1 MWIKSI
7 LIYNININKY
17 KFYNIKYIN
26 IFKAPCLF
34 TPFFAMQ
41 REKKRLWRWIKKCVW
56 VRKQSTKLIHS
67 CGKVLDRSANP
78 RFSGWVISQGRGG
91 MDVES
96 HYRCQPTGS
105 DREGRH
111 HTGTEPHRAPNLP
124 ARKAQL
130 VWSLTGYPNPSTP
143 PSIRDP
149 SEGKYSPWLLPLAL
163 RWMESEGLSV
173 SVLVCVWRG
182 VTIQLFR

>member
-1 MWIKSI
+1 MFVHTF
-7 LIYNININKY
+7 LCH
-17 KFYNIKYIN
+17 
-26 IFKAPCLF
+26 A
-34 TPFFAMQ
+34 TE
-41 REKKRLWRWIKKCVW
+41 EKKKDCGGELKSEW

-124 ARKAQL
+124 ARKAQP
-130 VWSLTGYPNPSTP
+130 V
-143 PSIRDP
+143 
-149 SEGKYSPWLLPLAL
+149 
-163 RWMESEGLSV
+163 
-173 SVLVCVWRG
+173 
-182 VTIQLFR
+182 